1 MLLHRSCNKAM
12 LHWQQPDRHGHAAC
26 ACFAVSIVLAFTLL
40 SMHAVSLYMCATALD
55 QRMGRSH
62 AGLVLLYHMIYRHM
76 NKPRAGIHIN
86 AALRHEAYRVAQR
99 CTAEAH
105 SRGAQ
110 QRRTAGLD
118 IQDSAGA
125 CMDPAC
131 SGKHTSRCQVTSA
144 LCVKQHCIYSNKQIC
159 CHTQL
164 PNTVGTK
171 SRLTGLTI

>member
-12 LHWQQPDRHGHAAC
+12 LHWQQPDRHGHAACAC

-99 CTAEAH
+99 RTAEAH
-105 SRGAQ
+105 SRARHTRFCRRLHGPCMLWQAHIQVPNDKCIMCKATLYIQ
-110 QRRTAGLD
+110 Q
-118 IQDSAGA
+118 
-125 CMDPAC
+125 
-131 SGKHTSRCQVTSA
+131 
-144 LCVKQHCIYSNKQIC
+144 
-159 CHTQL
+159 
-164 PNTVGTK
+164 
-171 SRLTGLTI
+171 